1 MHSLFSPVQGFAN
14 ALVYGLNRKIMNHYA
29 SLCCRC
35 NRNVREYLPD
45 DPPSE
50 DGINP
55 NPSFQ
60 DGQDSGRESDM
71 SSLNIENGSGDASA

>member
-1 MHSLFSPVQGFAN
+1 
-14 ALVYGLNRKIMNHYA
+14 MNHYA

-50 DGINP
+50 DGITK
-55 NPSFQ
+55 SIISRWS
-60 DGQDSGRESDM
+60 DSGRESDM
-71 SSLNIENGSGDASA
+71 NSLNIENGSGDASA